1 MTVEQVMSHLKK
13 TGTAQN
19 VKVYRNHGAKGELY
33 GVSFAELG
41 KLKKQIKVDHALALS
56 LWETGN
62 VDART
67 MATMIADPSKVTAAV
82 LDRWVNAVDYYG
94 LAGMVSS
101 MAACTPLARSRAT
114 KWMKSKKEYV
124 RQCGYSTLASALKEG
139 VEIDDSEC
147 AAILATIEKEIHGSP
162 NRARYAMNN
171 ALIAIGVYRPSLR
184 EAAIST
190 AHRIGKVEVDH
201 GKASCETPDAV
212 GYIRKVMAHKK

>member
-1 MTVEQVMSHLKK
+1 MTFEQVMSHLKK
-13 TGTAQN
+13 AGTAQN

-33 GVSFAELG
+33 GVSFADLG
-41 KLKKQIKVDHALALS
+41 KLKKQIRVDHALALK

-67 MATMIADPSKVTAAV
+67 MATMIADPSKMTAAV
-82 LDRWVNAVDYYG
+82 LDRWVNDVDYYG

-101 MAACTPLARSRAT
+101 MAACTPLAQNRAT
-114 KWMKSKKEYV
+114 KWMKSKKEFV

-147 AAILATIEKEIHGSP
+147 AAILTTIEKDIHASP

-171 ALIAIGVYRPSLR
+171 ALIAIGVYRPSLK
-184 EAAIST
+184 EAAI
-190 AHRIGKVEVDH
+190 AAARRIGKVEVDH
-201 GKASCETPDAV
+201 GATSCQTPDAAA
-212 GYIRKVMAHKK
+212 YIEKAAARHC